1 MKPDSLGSIP
11 VMHMSKRNNNFEIKY
26 NEKKFISI
34 LFRKELTHFK
44 RISIKTSTFV
54 TRIMLIHKD

>member
-1 MKPDSLGSIP
+1 MKPDSLGPIP

-34 LFRKELTHFK
+34 LFRKELTHLK
-44 RISIKTSTFV
+44 RISINPFV